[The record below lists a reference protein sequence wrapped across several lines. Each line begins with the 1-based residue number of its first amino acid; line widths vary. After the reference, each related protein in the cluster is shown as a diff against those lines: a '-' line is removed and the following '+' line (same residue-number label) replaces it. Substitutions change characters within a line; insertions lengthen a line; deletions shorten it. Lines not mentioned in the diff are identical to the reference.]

1 MAAGTDVTV
10 RVNGLAFHCRVDGK
24 EDAEWLVFSNSLMTD
39 LSLWDEQVE
48 FLAGRFRIL
57 RYDQRGHGAT
67 EVPEGPATIA
77 TLVEDA
83 AALLDAFGIAR
94 ARFIGISLGAATAF
108 GIAARLPE
116 RITRI
121 VACDGPASSPPNSA
135 AAWQERIDL
144 AAAKGM
150 QGLVEPTVNRWF
162 PPEFVAAGGPGLA
175 HVRAMIRNT
184 PFGGFVACARALQNY
199 DLSPLLPGLVPP
211 ALLVVGGADGALP
224 QAMRGIAARI
234 PRADFIEIPGAGH
247 LVNIHAPGEFNR
259 ALDSFL

>member
-10 RVNGLAFHCRVDGK
+10 RVNGLAFHCRVDGR

-39 LSLWDEQVE
+39 LSLWDGQVE
-48 FLAGRFRIL
+48 FLATRFRIL

-67 EVPEGPATIA
+67 EVPEGPATIEM
-77 TLVEDA
+77 LVEDA
-83 AALLDAFGIAR
+83 ASLLDAFGIAR

-116 RITRI
+116 RVIRVVT
-121 VACDGPASSPPNSA
+121 CDGLASSPPNSA

-144 AAAKGM
+144 AAAEGM

-162 PPEFVAAGGPGLA
+162 PPEFVAADGPALA

-184 PFGGFVACARALQNY
+184 PLGGFAACARALQNY

-224 QAMRGIAARI
+224 QAMRAIAARI
-234 PRADFIEIPGAGH
+234 PRADLIEIPGAGH
-247 LVNIHAPGEFNR
+247 LVNIQAPGEFNR
-259 ALDSFL
+259 ALGSFL